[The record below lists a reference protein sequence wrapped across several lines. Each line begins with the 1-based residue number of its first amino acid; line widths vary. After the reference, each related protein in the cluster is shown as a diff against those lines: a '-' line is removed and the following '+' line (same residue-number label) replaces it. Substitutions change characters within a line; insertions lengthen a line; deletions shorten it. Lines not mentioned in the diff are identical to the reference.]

1 MLYYFKKGKNT
12 IEMWKKICAAY
23 GEGTMIEHVQSGLW
37 SFMVDIS
44 HWTVLQSVDT
54 DSDQIEQSA
63 LYHVGDSQH
72 TQIIQIKHWESFAPA
87 WLCLSVVM
95 LMVFT

>member
-12 IEMWKKICAAY
+12 IKMRKKICVVY
-23 GEGTMIEHVQSGLW
+23 GESTMIEHVKSGLQ
-37 SFMVDIS
+37 SVMVEIS
-44 HWTVLQSVDT
+44 HWTVLQSIDI
-54 DSDQIEQSA
+54 DSDQIEQST

-87 WLCLSVVM
+87 WLCLLVVM
-95 LMVFT
+95 LMVFA